1 MKIEQCA
8 VNISDAGMRDPA
20 TARFGGLWLAVLGLA
35 AALHAAPAFPGAEG
49 FGTDTPGGRGGRV
62 LVVTNL
68 QAAGPGSLAWALAEK
83 GPRIV
88 VFAVG
93 GTIRLERDLFVD
105 EPFLT
110 LDAQGAPGD
119 GICLRGAALRI
130 RTHDVVV
137 RYLRCRVGDDPRGP
151 PPENRDAIGV
161 GSDRSVVH
169 HVVLDHCSVSWAID
183 ENIQLWHP
191 CHDITVQWCLIGEA
205 LEHSLHPKGSHGM
218 GLLVG
223 DHARRVSVHHN
234 LFVHNQDRSPLL
246 KGDTEAEVINNVV
259 YNWRWYATGLTDLE
273 GSGPQR
279 ADIIGNTYLPGPQTK
294 NRFGIGLLK
303 TVKAGSAVHLRGNVG
318 PGRERDEGD
327 EWLAAVNRAAVTPRA
342 DAPTL
347 AGSRVTMTTA
357 AAAYPAVLRQ
367 AGAIR
372 PVRDGVDER
381 LVHEIGG
388 RTGRMID
395 SPRDVGPWPEYR
407 PGTPRP
413 DADRDGLPDDWER
426 AQGLDPANP
435 ADSARIAARGY
446 AWIEEWLNSADAAL
460 RSP

>member
-1 MKIEQCA
+1 
-8 VNISDAGMRDPA
+8 
-20 TARFGGLWLAVLGLA
+20 
-35 AALHAAPAFPGAEG
+35 
-49 FGTDTPGGRGGRV
+49 
-62 LVVTNL
+62 
-68 QAAGPGSLAWALAEK
+68 
-83 GPRIV
+83 
-88 VFAVG
+88 
-93 GTIRLERDLFVD
+93 
-105 EPFLT
+105 
-110 LDAQGAPGD
+110 
-119 GICLRGAALRI
+119 
-130 RTHDVVV
+130 
-137 RYLRCRVGDDPRGP
+137 
-151 PPENRDAIGV
+151 
-161 GSDRSVVH
+161 
-169 HVVLDHCSVSWAID
+169 
-183 ENIQLWHP
+183 
-191 CHDITVQWCLIGEA
+191 
-205 LEHSLHPKGSHGM
+205 
-218 GLLVG
+218 
-223 DHARRVSVHHN
+223 VHHN